1 MLKLRQIL
9 FFRCKKISQTNG
21 ITKNNEKY
29 IQKLLKYRDIKNLR
43 FKKVMCRI
51 CVVFI
56 LISSSTFTL
65 AFSINEGDKPSDA
78 PAYRLSHTFWK
89 LSISFF

>member
-29 IQKLLKYRDIKNLR
+29 IKKLLKYRDLKNLR
-43 FKKVMCRI
+43 FKQVMSRI

-56 LISSSTFTL
+56 LISSSTL
-65 AFSINEGDKPSDA
+65 GAQYRNSRSSRGNERA
-78 PAYRLSHTFWK
+78 AVIHPA
-89 LSISFF
+89 

>member
-29 IQKLLKYRDIKNLR
+29 IKKLLKYRDLKSLR
-43 FKKVMCRI
+43 FKQVMSRI

-56 LISSSTFTL
+56 LISSSTL
-65 AFSINEGDKPSDA
+65 GAQYRNSRSSRGNERA
-78 PAYRLSHTFWK
+78 AVIRTA
-89 LSISFF
+89 